1 MTELIDQQKYEGW
14 YFLNNMDGEE
24 TTVQIRL
31 RIQFIWSR
39 YLYFHEKCEKAKL
52 NLERLNADIQEI
64 NKYLDLFNKPYGLIL
79 YGEIL
84 EVLNRKVFDEKDE
97 LTCNFNRKKSMRQS
111 NASTMNL
118 KKKNTVRF
126 FSNYK

>member
-1 MTELIDQQKYEGW
+1 M
-14 YFLNNMDGEE
+14 
-24 TTVQIRL
+24 
-31 RIQFIWSR
+31 
-39 YLYFHEKCEKAKL
+39 
-52 NLERLNADIQEI
+52 ERLNADIQEI

-84 EVLNRKVFDEKDE
+84 EVLNKKVFDEKDE